1 MKRLTVRSR
10 ALVGTTALC
19 LATVLRLNAQT
30 TAPAAGQNTEGS
42 EETLVLS
49 PFVVDASE
57 DADGYAAKSTLAGTR
72 VRTELRDVASAIS
85 VVTQQFLQDTG
96 ARKSEDLLVYTT
108 NTEVGGV
115 RGNFSG
121 AGGGATYNESGNLL
135 RPSNNTRVRGLD
147 SADNTRDYF
156 LSEIP
161 WDGFNVGRV
170 DLQRGPNSILFGV
183 GSPAGIINTSL
194 NGAAFK
200 NSNKVENRI
209 DKYGS
214 MRNLADFNYV
224 ILKNEL
230 AVRLSLLDDKSKY
243 QQDHAYNH
251 DRRVYGAVR
260 YSPKLFGEGS
270 ETMIRANYEQGNVK
284 ANRPRSLPPIDGL
297 TPWFTY
303 ANKLTLNPNTD
314 QGTLQTVPGRS
325 ALFNESFI
333 GRQYGPT
340 LAIHYDNA
348 ASGNASRAIQAEMTG
363 VGGLKASATTDQLV
377 YVVDNN
383 GSAVTDD
390 PRHDFDGAI
399 DGNPFFRYFALNTNN
414 AYKRASGAV
423 GGSYYVNISMDDAS
437 VFDFYNKLID
447 GPNKREWQSWD
458 AGNVAASQTFF
469 DGQLGMEL
477 VYDYQRYDDGQVG
490 FLGGDQYVIAVD
502 INTHLIGGGVNPN
515 LGRPFV
521 SNNSQYGNTA
531 TFIDRDSIR
540 FTTTGE
546 LRAEDFLSKGKLAQI
561 LGRHVFTGLVS
572 KDTKRTET
580 RGWTQLASDPI
591 YSSTM
596 NSRGG
601 VVLNKDTGAI
611 TDDPRLAS
619 PITDNGRQINFI
631 TYIGPDLRSRSS
643 AAGLNLSAVTGVQ
656 LPPDVVKA
664 QVYNSTWKMGT
675 SVNPADPWVYTN
687 NVGVVTTSTQSE
699 NPANYVGWQFKDVPI
714 LNADKGDI
722 NSLYSDGTKSKNVI
736 KSRGITW
743 QGYMFDGML
752 VPVFGWRKD
761 QVSNVS
767 RSAPKNSLTQIVN
780 SLDYMIDPTDPVN
793 SPSTSASGE
802 SKSWGAVLHMPKKWS
817 EKLPWGTT
825 ASLFYNRSSNFKADA
840 PRGDVFGNIIPNP
853 TGQTKDYGIVISTL
867 HDKLSLKVNWYKTA
881 LTNATLAGDNAGFSS
896 SLYYI
901 WAVPAWESTFAIAN
915 LQGIRG
921 QNDGNQ
927 WYWNYAGAAVNGGA
941 GEYDS
946 AWQPGTANF
955 ENSAALKKQKA
966 AISDFFANFPLP
978 QAFFDAYGLAID
990 VSKFKSA
997 DPTTAIVDAKNNL
1010 AIQPAYQGRLK
1021 STGASPVA
1029 SVDTES
1035 KGIEFELTAK
1045 PIKNWN
1051 ITLNASK
1058 TTAVRNAVSPTIVSF
1073 METYTKFLAGPAG
1086 DLVLWGTDP
1095 TYNTFRAYWKNN
1107 IVNPYNVLRNQ
1118 EGSAAPELAPWSFNL
1133 INTYSFDEGRLK
1145 GGYIGG
1151 AYRWQDK
1158 KILGY
1163 QYSTALDT
1171 LDISK
1176 PWYGPSDKHFDLWFG
1191 YSRKL
1196 TNKINWR
1203 GQVNIRNVGEK
1214 VGLVPVSLQPDGS
1227 KGLSRIS
1234 EGMTWQ
1240 LSNTFEF

>member
-1 MKRLTVRSR
+1 MTMKRLTVRSR
-10 ALVGTTALC
+10 ALVGTTVLC
-19 LATVLRLNAQT
+19 LASVLRLQAKT
-30 TAPAAGQNTEGS
+30 TAPATGQKPDES

-72 VRTELRDVASAIS
+72 VRTDLRDVASAIS

-108 NTEVGGV
+108 NTEVGGI

-121 AGGGATYNESGNLL
+121 AGGGATYNEAGNLL

-147 SADNTRDYF
+147 AADNTRDYF
-156 LSEIP
+156 LTEIP
-161 WDGFNVGRV
+161 WDGYNVGRV

-200 NSNKVENRI
+200 NAYKVENRV
-209 DKYGS
+209 DKWGS
-214 MRNLADFNYV
+214 LRNSADFNYV

-230 AVRLSLLDDKSKY
+230 AVRVALLDDKTKF

-251 DRRVYGAVR
+251 DRRVFGAVR
-260 YSPKLFGEGS
+260 FAPKWFGDGN
-270 ETMIRANYEQGNVK
+270 ETMIRANYEQGNVH

-303 ANKLTLNPNTD
+303 ANKLTLNPNID
-314 QGTLQTVPGRS
+314 SASNFGLQ
-325 ALFNESFI
+325 ALFNESFL

-348 ASGNASRAIQAEMTG
+348 ATGNATRAIQAEYTT
-363 VGGLKASATTDQLV
+363 VGGIGSNGQL
-377 YVVDNN
+377 DNSIN
-383 GSAVTDD
+383 G
-390 PRHDFDGAI
+390 I
-399 DGNPFFRYFALNTNN
+399 PFFRYFALNTNN

-423 GGSYYVNISMDDAS
+423 GGNYYVNISMDDSS
-437 VFDFYNKLID
+437 VFDFYGKLID

-458 AGNVAASQTFF
+458 AGNVAASQAFF
-469 DGQLGMEL
+469 DGQLNFEL

-540 FTTTGE
+540 FTANGE
-546 LRAEDFLSKGKLAQI
+546 IRTEDFLGKGKLSQI

-572 KDTKRTET
+572 KDTKRQET
-580 RGWTQLASDPI
+580 RGWTQIATEPL
-591 YSSTM
+591 YSQLI
-596 NSRGG
+596 NQNGQNG
-601 VVLNKDTGAI
+601 IPN
-611 TDDPRLAS
+611 PS

-631 TYIGPDLRSRSS
+631 TYIGPDLRAVNSP
-643 AAGLNLSAVTGVQ
+643 AGLNLQAVTGYQV
-656 LPPDVVKA
+656 PPD
-664 QVYNSTWKMGT
+664 QVMARYFDSRWASPAG
-675 SVNPADPWVYTN
+675 VNPADPYTFMSQGNPGAVRGQVNIVN
-687 NVGVVTTSTQSE
+687 NSTQSE
-699 NPANYVGWQFKDVPI
+699 NPANYYGWSYRSIRVM
-714 LNADKGDI
+714 NADKGDLEQ
-722 NSLYSDGTKSKNVI
+722 LYSDGTKGKNVI

-743 QGYMFDGML
+743 QGYMFDGL
-752 VPVFGWRKD
+752 FVPVFGWRRD
-761 QVSNVS
+761 EVSQIS
-767 RSAPKNSLTQIVN
+767 ASAPKDPISQVASMKYL
-780 SLDYMIDPTDPVN
+780 IDPAKDPSN
-793 SPSTSASGE
+793 SAAGE
-802 SKSWGAVLHMPKKWS
+802 SKSWGGVLHMPKRWS

-853 TGQTKDYGIVISTL
+853 TGQTKDYGFAISTL
-867 HDKLSLKVNWYKTA
+867 NDKLSLKVNWYKTA
-881 LTNATLAGDNAGFSS
+881 LTNATLQGDSAGFSS

-901 WAVPAWESTFAIAN
+901 WAVPAWEATFALANREGIA
-915 LQGIRG
+915 GR
-921 QNDGNQ
+921 NDGRQ
-927 WYWNYAGAAVNGGA
+927 WYWNYAGDPTSPGTGGNDVK
-941 GEYDS
+941 YDA
-946 AWQPGTANF
+946 AWQPGTPNF
-955 ENSAALKKQKA
+955 ENSPVLAKQKA
-966 AISDFFANFPLP
+966 AINDFLQNFPFGP
-978 QAFFDAYGLAID
+978 EFFDAYGIAID
-990 VSKFKSA
+990 VTKFKSA
-997 DPTTAIVDAKNNL
+997 NPLSAWPGYNPDNL

-1045 PIKNWN
+1045 PLKNWN
-1051 ITLNASK
+1051 LTLNASK
-1058 TTAVRNAVSPTIVSF
+1058 TTAVRNAVSPTIVTF
-1073 METYTKFLAGPAG
+1073 MDKYTKFLAGPAG

-1095 TYNTFRAYWKNN
+1095 TFNTFRAYWKNN
-1107 IVNPYNVLRNQ
+1107 IVNPYNVLRAQ
-1118 EGSAAPELAPWSFNL
+1118 EGSSAPELPPWRFNL
-1133 INTYSFDEGRLK
+1133 ITTYSFDGGVLK
-1145 GGYIGG
+1145 GGYVGG
-1151 AYRWQDK
+1151 AYRWEDK
-1158 KILGY
+1158 RILGY
-1163 QYSTALDT
+1163 QYNQTTDT

-1176 PWYGPSDKHFDLWFG
+1176 PWYGPTDKHFDLWFG
-1191 YSRKL
+1191 YSRKI
-1196 TNKINWR
+1196 TKKINWR
-1203 GQVNIRNVGEK
+1203 GQINLRNVGED
-1214 VGLVPVSLQPDGS
+1214 VGLVAVSLQPDGTR
-1227 KGLSRIS
+1227 GLSRIR

-1240 LSNTFEF
+1240 LTNTFEF